1 MKYKHIYSAIHNF
14 GHSFTSLMN
23 YVDDDYVIDELDKIH
38 TEGNDIEVDWLTG
51 QFKPVTLVTPR
62 IQKSIG
68 YWRDSLKK
76 HMASQ
81 NVSVSTCRRLTI
93 EARNTKPMSMRL
105 SNFLPNPAVER
116 GCAKVRSPILLRRA
130 SPSTP

>member
-23 YVDDDYVIDELDKIH
+23 YVDDDYVMDELNKMHIAGH
-38 TEGNDIEVDWLTG
+38 DIEVDWLTG
-51 QFKPVTLVTPR
+51 QFMPAAMVTPR

-76 HMASQ
+76 HLASQ
-81 NVSVSTCRRLTI
+81 DVEMSAISTLLFRWPAHQRKYMQAI
-93 EARNTKPMSMRL
+93 DDRGKEYKIYVNETK
-105 SNFLPNPAVER
+105 
-116 GCAKVRSPILLRRA
+116 
-130 SPSTP
+130 